1 MPEAMPQILFTH
13 AELEFK
19 KLHDTTRRPL
29 HSARLGLQV
38 MLKRG
43 THCNINTEYD
53 YYFLY

>member
-1 MPEAMPQILFTH
+1 MPQILFTH

-29 HSARLGLQV
+29 PYARLGLQV